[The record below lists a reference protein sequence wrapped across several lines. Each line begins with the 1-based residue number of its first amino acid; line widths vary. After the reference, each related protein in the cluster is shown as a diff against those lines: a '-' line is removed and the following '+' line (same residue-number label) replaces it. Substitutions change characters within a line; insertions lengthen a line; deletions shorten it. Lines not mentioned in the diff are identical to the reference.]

1 MNNPDAERA
10 FARERRDVDER
21 EWLVTNGIGG
31 YASGTVSGKITRRF
45 HGWLIAA
52 LPAPQGRTMMLN
64 KLAEVVEVGTKKVRL
79 SVPSEGQVVDHGGLA
94 LAPLHSFRLDQG
106 LPVWTYAIDG
116 ALLERRAWMAHGQ
129 NTTYIAYHLQRGAAA
144 PLRLE
149 LEPWVNF
156 RPHEGP
162 VDAKPEGPYALT
174 VVGSR
179 FEIGA
184 PGLTAALRLRVVGE
198 EASFAIDNSRVKQ
211 MHYPLE
217 DSRGYDADG
226 GLYSIGFFRV
236 TLVAGGTASL
246 QATAEAWEET
256 DLLDADG
263 AASCETTRRSRLLHR
278 AGAVVK
284 DDMDARLVFA
294 ADQFLVSPV
303 GRTADRAR
311 ARARGDDVRTVIA
324 GYPWFTDW
332 GRDTM
337 ISLEGLAL
345 ATGRHEEAKYVLRTF
360 AHFVRHGLIPNLF
373 PERGNA
379 GLYHTADASLW
390 FFHAVDRYLA
400 YTRDDFT
407 LEALL
412 PTLLEI
418 ADCHERGTDFGIVV
432 DPADGLLRQGADGY
446 QLTWMDAKLGDLVV
460 TPRRGKAVEIN
471 ALYYNALRLLEG
483 WTRRF
488 APDRTRALGAAA
500 DRLRTSFNARFW
512 NAAGG
517 YLYDVVDCEAGGDD
531 PAFRP
536 NQLLAVALPNA
547 VLAEDR
553 WEAVVGRVREK
564 LLTPVGLRSLSP
576 DDPEYKAK
584 YFGDL
589 RSRDLAYHQG
599 TVWPWLIGPF
609 IDAWLRV
616 HPDDP
621 GSARPLLDGFAAAIE
636 QGCVGTIGEIFD
648 GSAPFAGRGC
658 FAQAWS
664 VAEVLRCRAKI
675 AGVIP

>member
-10 FARERRDVDER
+10 FAQEHLDVDER
-21 EWLVTNGIGG
+21 EWLVTNGLGG

-79 SVPSEGQVVDHGGLA
+79 SVPSEARSSATAGLP

-106 LPVWTYAIDG
+106 LPVWTYAIGG
-116 ALLERRAWMAHGQ
+116 ALLERRAWMTHGQ
-129 NTTYIAYHLQRGAAA
+129 NTTYIVYHLQRGAAA

-174 VVGSR
+174 VVGTR

-246 QATAEAWEET
+246 QATAEAWEAT
-256 DLLDADG
+256 ALLDADG
-263 AASCETTRRSRLLHR
+263 AAACETTRRSRLIHR

-294 ADQFLVSPV
+294 ADQFLVTPV

-345 ATGRHEEAKYVLRTF
+345 VTGRHEEAGYILRTF
-360 AHFVRHGLIPNLF
+360 AHFVRDGLIPNMF

-379 GLYHTADASLW
+379 GLYHTADATLW
-390 FFHAVDRYLA
+390 FFHAIDRYFA
-400 YTRDDFT
+400 YTRRRLHPRGAPAHAPRDRR
-407 LEALL
+407 L
-412 PTLLEI
+412 PRTGHRLRDRRRPDRRT
-418 ADCHERGTDFGIVV
+418 APPGRGWL
-432 DPADGLLRQGADGY
+432 PAHLDGRKARRARRHASPRQG
-446 QLTWMDAKLGDLVV
+446 
-460 TPRRGKAVEIN
+460 RR
-471 ALYYNALRLLEG
+471 
-483 WTRRF
+483 
-488 APDRTRALGAAA
+488 D
-500 DRLRTSFNARFW
+500 
-512 NAAGG
+512 
-517 YLYDVVDCEAGGDD
+517 
-531 PAFRP
+531 
-536 NQLLAVALPNA
+536 Q
-547 VLAEDR
+547 
-553 WEAVVGRVREK
+553 
-564 LLTPVGLRSLSP
+564 
-576 DDPEYKAK
+576 
-584 YFGDL
+584 
-589 RSRDLAYHQG
+589 
-599 TVWPWLIGPF
+599 
-609 IDAWLRV
+609 
-616 HPDDP
+616 
-621 GSARPLLDGFAAAIE
+621 RPLLQRSPPA
-636 QGCVGTIGEIFD
+636 
-648 GSAPFAGRGC
+648 RGLD
-658 FAQAWS
+658 
-664 VAEVLRCRAKI
+664 AEVRARPDARVRRRRGPPAHLVQRALLERRGWIPLRCRGLRGRRRRPCLPPEPASRRR
-675 AGVIP
+675 APERGPRGGPVGGRRRSGEGEAAHARRAQLPFPR